1 MNGKIIKLRSVA
13 LRILAIESNFKNI
26 IIIFIKFL
34 N

>member
-13 LRILAIESNFKNI
+13 FRKLAIKSKFKSI
-26 IIIFIKFL
+26 LIIFIKFL